1 MGTDIIIP
9 IYNALDCLKECLET
23 IIKNTDLHNNGLI
36 LIDDKSPDKDILPY
50 LEEFESQY
58 KELDITVLKNE
69 INLGFVGTVN
79 RGMKYSKR
87 DVLLLNSD
95 TEVPK
100 HWLKH
105 IQNCAYSDKTIG
117 TVTALSNNATLVSVP
132 KGLQPNIIPNNL
144 SLDEYA
150 NIVYEASYNEYID
163 LPTSHGFCMFIKRE
177 VLDLIG
183 FFDEENFGKGYGE
196 ENDFS
201 FRCMDFGYRNVVC
214 DNVIVL
220 HKESQSFKEDKQK
233 LLEHNLAILHNRY
246 PAYSKKIDLWLQQFP
261 LKKTC
266 DNLTYNL
273 NLRNKQ
279 NILFLIHDFSN
290 PYENVGGT
298 TIHCMDIIKSLKD
311 KYNFHVF
318 YPENGIYK
326 VYSFF
331 DDEERILDLG
341 GVSSTSR
348 FGYYNND
355 YKKIIDHVITGLN
368 ISVVHIHHMM
378 GHYFD
383 VIDVCKEHNIKP
395 IITLHD
401 FYALCPTV
409 NMLYNMEKCCI
420 DLKNKDCKTCLYN
433 KMRIINN
440 IMPIWNKRWLD
451 FLTDFD
457 YVITPS
463 KSTKEIIEKTYPSIS
478 CKVIEHGVNFKKNFS
493 SLTNRESVFNVAF
506 VGVMAKHK
514 GAEIVEKL
522 INNTKEKNIVY
533 HLFGK
538 TEYPTLEKNKDNYIN
553 HGKYKRSD
561 LSKLLKDNNI
571 HLVCNL
577 SIWPETYSY
586 TLTETIASGVPVLAL
601 DYGAVSERINENG
614 YGWILEK
621 NSTFDEIIENIVKI
635 KNEEED
641 YHSKIENINHYQIKT
656 IEEMCDEYDKIYKID
671 IDENIDSEA
680 LRKLISYCQKDTI
693 MGSSVQLDE
702 ILNSRRWKFVSKIE
716 LPNFLKKIAKK
727 IIK

>member
-36 LIDDKSPDKDILPY
+36 LIDDKSPDKDILSY

-79 RGMKYSKR
+79 RGLKYSKR

-420 DLKNKDCKTCLYN
+420 EIENKDCKSCLYN

-440 IMPIWNKRWLD
+440 ILPIWNRRWLD
-451 FLTDFD
+451 FLIDFD
-457 YVITPS
+457 LIITPS
-463 KSTKEIIEKTYPSIS
+463 KSTKDIIENTYSSIS
-478 CKVIEHGVNFKKNFS
+478 CKVIEHGVNYQKKHS
-493 SLTNRESVFNVAF
+493 VLTNEDDVFNVAF

-514 GAEIVEKL
+514 GAEVVEQL
-522 INNTKEKNIVY
+522 IKNTKEKDIVY

-538 TEYPTLEKNKDNYIN
+538 TECPSLEHNKDNYIN
-553 HGKYKRSD
+553 HGQYKRSD

-601 DYGAVSERINENG
+601 DYGAVSERINK
-614 YGWILEK
+614 YHFGWILE
-621 NSTFDEIIENIVKI
+621 NDSTYSEIIEAIEKI
-635 KNEEED
+635 KENKND
-641 YHSKIENINHYQIKT
+641 YSSKIDNINNYHIKT
-656 IEEMCDEYDKIYKID
+656 IGEMCDEYDDIYRIESVK
-671 IDENIDSEA
+671 EFNNEA
-680 LRKLISYCQKDTI
+680 VRQLISYSQKDNNV
-693 MGSSVQLDE
+693 GNSSQLEE

-716 LPNFLKKIAKK
+716 LPDFLKKVAKK